1 MVYPHE
7 EILPPM
13 NHRNTRHLRNM
24 MLKDNKARD
33 TRKLKQSCSYTNLE
47 RTGDGAG
54 KRSVVVGNQKSE
66 LGGVRHMGLG
76 AGADEIFGA
85 FAVVTAA

>member
-1 MVYPHE
+1 MVYLHK
-7 EILPPM
+7 EILPSHESQEHPSP
-13 NHRNTRHLRNM
+13 RNM
-24 MLKDNKARD
+24 MLKDNKARHP
-33 TRKLKQSCSYTNLE
+33 RKLKQSCSYRSLE

-54 KRSVVVGNQKSE
+54 KRSVVIWNQKSE

-85 FAVVTAA
+85 FAVVMAA